1 MSFIFTRTALAVTI
15 ASTTGAVF
23 ADNLR
28 LQEETVV
35 TATRTTQTLDKT
47 LAPVEV
53 MTAEDI
59 SRLQIRDMGDL
70 LSRMTSVNIKSSGG
84 RGSSTSMFVR
94 GNNSDHTLVLIDGIR
109 VGSASSGSAS
119 LQHIDPATIERV
131 ELVRGPRSSVYGSE
145 AIGGVLQIFTRKGAE
160 TSQGSIKVGGGS
172 NKSWNTSVS
181 GTYRADSYWVNG
193 QLTHDETEG
202 FNRTDSDAYPDNDD
216 DAYRNSTFG
225 LSGGYD
231 FNQSVGFTANYQK
244 SEGESE
250 YDNCYEG
257 WFSVEC
263 MPYSEFER
271 ETLSGKLKTQWS
283 NEFVTYWTAGRS
295 EDNSEIFDD
304 ITPDDSRY
312 GGNRNYY
319 DTTRISY
326 GMQNDYAFSSENI
339 LTIGVDYYDDE
350 LDSNAPVATAESVLE
365 RDNLGLYGQYQLS
378 LGNNSFVA
386 GVRNDDNEQ
395 YGEQTTGNLAYGY
408 QITDSTKVVASWG
421 TAFKAPTFNEL
432 YWPGYGNPDL
442 KPEESENYELGFKYN
457 LNNVSAELSA
467 FRNKVDQLIGFGPNF
482 VPENIDEALIKG
494 VELNASAQLLSWD
507 VSANYTWLD
516 PKDQETE
523 KVLSYRA
530 ENSAAI
536 NADNRWGDFSLGF
549 TVRGQDSVYTNGSNT
564 SELDGFGLLD
574 IRAAYQATA
583 NLQLQLKVDNA
594 LDKDYQ
600 LTSGYRQDG
609 TNGMVSVT
617 YSM

>member
-1 MSFIFTRTALAVTI
+1 MSFTFTRTALAMTI
-15 ASTTGAVF
+15 AATTGTAF
-23 ADNLR
+23 ADTLS

-35 TATRTTQTLDKT
+35 TATRTAQTLDKT

-59 SRLQIRDMGDL
+59 ARLQVRDMGDL

-84 RGSSTSMFVR
+84 RGSTTSMFVR

-109 VGSASSGSAS
+109 VGSASNGSAS

-131 ELVRGPRSSVYGSE
+131 ELVRGPRSSIYGSE

-160 TSQGSIKVGGGS
+160 VSQGSIKVGGGS
-172 NKSWNTSVS
+172 NNSWNSSVG
-181 GTYRADSYWVNG
+181 GTYRADDYWVNA
-193 QLTHDETEG
+193 QLAHDETEG
-202 FNRTDSDAYPDNDD
+202 FNRTDSDTYPDNDD
-216 DAYRNSTFG
+216 DAYRNSTLG

-231 FNQSVGFTANYQK
+231 FSQAVGLTANYQK

-250 YDNCYEG
+250 YDSCYEG
-257 WFSVEC
+257 WFSIDC

-283 NEFVTYWTAGRS
+283 KEFVTYWTAGRS
-295 EDNSEIFDD
+295 EDSSEVFDD
-304 ITPDDSRY
+304 LTPDESRY
-312 GGNRNYY
+312 GGNRNFF

-326 GMQNDYAFSSENI
+326 GMQNDYAFSPENI
-339 LTIGVDYYDDE
+339 LTIGADYYDDK
-350 LDSNAPVATAESVLE
+350 LDSNAPIATAGSILE
-365 RDNLGLYGQYQLS
+365 RDNLGIYGQYQLS

-386 GVRNDDNEQ
+386 GVRSDDNEQ

-408 QITDSTKVVASWG
+408 QLTDSTKVVASWG

-432 YWPGYGNPDL
+432 YWPGYGNPEL

-457 LNNVSAELSA
+457 LNSVSAEVSA
-467 FRNKVDQLIGFGPNF
+467 FRNKVDQLIGFGPNYI
-482 VPENIDEALIKG
+482 PENIDEALIKG

-574 IRAAYQATA
+574 IRAAYQATE
-583 NLQLQLKVDNA
+583 NVQLQLKVDNV

-609 TNGMVSVT
+609 TNGMLSMT